1 LMNTQR
7 IPDHETLRFLQEQ
20 NKSAKSFMGK
30 LEKYDTMIS
39 VYDSLTEIR
48 EHVSNHKSLS
58 KEIKDEKIQEI
69 SKMEDMLKTTS
80 KEPSIRLAEVKAH
93 GLSDQC
99 KNVLLKNS
107 DNFLVSF
114 FKTLF
119 SKLFNIKNENETLV
133 SSFKQRLQNIK
144 GPEPVAAPLETPEN
158 EAPLVNANITR
169 F

>member
-1 LMNTQR
+1 
-7 IPDHETLRFLQEQ
+7 
-20 NKSAKSFMGK
+20 
-30 LEKYDTMIS
+30 MIS

-119 SKLFNIKNENETLV
+119 SKLFNIKTKMKLWFHHSNKGCKISRVQSPSLRLW
-133 SSFKQRLQNIK
+133 RLQK
-144 GPEPVAAPLETPEN
+144 MKHL
-158 EAPLVNANITR
+158 
-169 F
+169 